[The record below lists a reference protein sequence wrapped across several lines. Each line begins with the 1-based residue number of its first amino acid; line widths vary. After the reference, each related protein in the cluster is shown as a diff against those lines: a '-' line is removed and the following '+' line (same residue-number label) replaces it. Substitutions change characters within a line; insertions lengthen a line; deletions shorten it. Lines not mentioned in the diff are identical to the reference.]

1 MIIVFSI
8 IITSFLISNYFCKI
22 RLDENL
28 RYKKNDYYMASF
40 ILVNIAWVLYFLS
53 FVLDLRVLRIFSLIL
68 MIILF
73 VKEVVLSVVKI
84 VFYNKEYK
92 SLLGD
97 INSDLR
103 RIKVSMEVD
112 AIKQIFY
119 LLGAPLILLQLIIN
133 YLLKRCFK

>member
-1 MIIVFSI
+1 
-8 IITSFLISNYFCKI
+8 
-22 RLDENL
+22 
-28 RYKKNDYYMASF
+28 MASF